1 MTTWDFDKAPDKTC
15 PNCETVYEV
24 QYHQVPMKDVDSF
37 NCSTCGL
44 ELDSW
49 KSTRYPIFKLKT
61 KGKWLKDKPAV

>member
-1 MTTWDFDKAPDKTC
+1 
-15 PNCETVYEV
+15 V

-61 KGKWLKDKPAV
+61 KRKCPKDEPAV